1 MSKNFKTINI
11 HGKEYVSVD
20 ERIKFFRN
28 EKAYKG
34 WSMTSEFVE
43 LTDESCTMKATITD
57 ANGVVRATGSAKEV
71 KGSTFINKT
80 SYVENCETSA
90 WGRALGNMGIGIEA
104 SGIASAEE
112 IVNAKNNQN
121 KKPKKT
127 ALDNNK
133 FQQMIVAIAEGKAD
147 KVKERLANY
156 TTTKKQKDKLNE
168 LLGEAIKD
176 NDLIADTFEGL
187 GKVMKEY
194 NQ

>member
-1 MSKNFKTINI
+1 MTHKFKTINI

-34 WSMTSEFVE
+34 WSMTTDFVE
-43 LTDESCTMKATITD
+43 LTEESCTMKATITD
-57 ANGVVRATGSAKEV
+57 CNGVVRATGSAKEV

-90 WGRALGNMGIGIEA
+90 WGRALGCLGIGIEA

-121 KKPKKT
+121 KKPKKI

-133 FQQMIVAIAEGKAD
+133 FQQMIIAIAEGKAD
-147 KVKERLANY
+147 MVKERLANY
-156 TTTKKQKDKLNE
+156 STTKKQKDKLNQ
-168 LLGEAIKD
+168 LLTEYVENSVKD
-176 NDLIADTFEGL
+176 EIDEGL
-187 GKVMKEY
+187 GKIMKEY